1 MDFSYTKEQKMFED
15 AVKEFVKKEI
25 IPVCLEFEDDH
36 DGKLAHSVIT
46 KTAQAEILGLVVPE
60 QYGGGG
66 GRGIE
71 ANIALENI
79 AYGDVGI
86 ACAIGASWWGQT
98 AILMKG
104 SPEVRDEWFP
114 KLASKK
120 EAHLVCMALTEPS
133 GGTDVED
140 PAMGF
145 KTLQTIATI
154 EGDEVVLN
162 GRKMWPSNF
171 DVASLYVV
179 GCTVDPQKGEE
190 GSLLLAVP
198 AGTKGLS
205 TGKNERKMGHHADRN
220 GEIIFDNVRV
230 PKQNMIGKV
239 GEGVKILDRTLI
251 YNRVGPAAMAIGAAN
266 RAYDLALEFAKT
278 RIVGGYPL
286 YKHELASAML
296 FDMETKIHISRL
308 LWQRAAWVNMTTK
321 GNIHYAHM
329 AKVFATDSAMEIAT
343 NAVELMGSYGYSKAY
358 ATEKIMRDVKI
369 IQIYIGSNE
378 MIRAHAWRYM

>member
-1 MDFSYTKEQKMFED
+1 
-15 AVKEFVKKEI
+15 
-25 IPVCLEFEDDH
+25 
-36 DGKLAHSVIT
+36 
-46 KTAQAEILGLVVPE
+46 
-60 QYGGGG
+60 
-66 GRGIE
+66 
-71 ANIALENI
+71 
-79 AYGDVGI
+79 
-86 ACAIGASWWGQT
+86 
-98 AILMKG
+98 
-104 SPEVRDEWFP
+104 VRDEWFP

-239 GEGVKILDRTLI
+239 GEGVKILHRTLI

-286 YKHELASAML
+286 YEHELASAML

-329 AKVFATDSAMEIAT
+329 AKVFATNSAMEIAT

>member
-104 SPEVRDEWFP
+104 SSEVRDEWFP

-198 AGTKGLS
+198 TGTKGLS

-251 YNRVGPAAMAIGAAN
+251 YNRVGPASMAIGAAN
-266 RAYDLALEFAKT
+266 RAYDLALEFTKT

>member
-25 IPVCLEFEDDH
+25 TPVCLEFEADH

-104 SPEVRDEWFP
+104 SPELRDEWFP

-154 EGDEVVLN
+154 DGDEVVLN

-251 YNRVGPAAMAIGAAN
+251 YNRVGPASMAIGAAN

-308 LWQRAAWVNMTTK
+308 LWQRAAWVNLTTE

-329 AKVFATDSAMEIAT
+329 AKVFATNSAMEIAT
-343 NAVELMGSYGYSKAY
+343 NAVELMGSYGYSKEY